1 MNFGSGTDPIE
12 GSRLAISI
20 LEYFYKLDITTISTT
35 HYQELKE
42 YALSN
47 NGFENASFE
56 FDIDTLSPTY
66 KLLIGIPGKSNAFEI
81 SKKLGLDNAIL
92 ERAKSLIEKNDIN
105 IEDLLKG
112 IYDNKLE
119 IEKQKEETTKNLN
132 QAELLRKKLETDY
145 SDLEEKAETLIIKAK
160 AEARDILLDVK
171 EDADRII
178 KEMNSI
184 SKANGKKSMQEL
196 YDLKNDVNV
205 KIKNVTYNNSK
216 GQNGNLSKEDIKLG
230 MSVFVI
236 PLNKQGA
243 VTSLPN
249 ASSEVEVQI
258 GNLKT
263 NINISKLMKTANKP
277 KSSNTIPK
285 TKNAVI
291 SKSKTISPEINVIG
305 LNVEDA
311 NHIIDKYLD
320 DANLSKLETVRIV
333 HGKGTGK
340 LKMRNSCIFK
350 APPTRKII

>member
-20 LEYFYKLDITTISTT
+20 LEYFYKLEATTISTT

-47 NGFENASFE
+47 TGFENASFE
-56 FDIDTLSPTY
+56 FDIETLSPTY

-81 SKKLGLDNAIL
+81 SKKLGLDNSIL
-92 ERAKSLIEKNDIN
+92 ERAKSLVEKNDIN

-145 SDLEEKAETLIIKAK
+145 SDLEEKAKRALIQAK
-160 AEARDILLDVK
+160 AEARDILLDAK
-171 EDADRII
+171 EEADRII
-178 KEMNSI
+178 KEINNI
-184 SKANGKKSMQEL
+184 SKSKGKNSMQEL
-196 YDLKNDVNV
+196 YDLKNDINV
-205 KIKNVTYNNSK
+205 KIKNVIYDDSQTE
-216 GQNGNLSKEDIKLG
+216 QGNLSKEDVKLG

-236 PLNKQGA
+236 PLNKQGI
-243 VTSLPN
+243 VSSIPN

-263 NINISKLMKTANKP
+263 SININKLMRIANKP
-277 KSSNTIPK
+277 KNNNNIPK

-291 SKSKTISPEINVIG
+291 NKSKTISPEINVIG

-340 LKMRNSCIFK
+340 LRVRNSFIFK
-350 APPTRKII
+350 APPTCKII